1 MQELIDEKSFSV
13 YTSIHRSFGGFC
25 IMTAYKD
32 LSKEELLELHDS
44 LSKEFEAIKEKGL
57 KLDMS
62 RGKPSQAQLDLSM
75 GMMDVLSS
83 ESNLFCSEGV
93 DCRNYGVIDGI
104 KEAKQLF
111 ADMMEVPKD
120 NIIIFGNSS
129 LNVMYDTV
137 ARAMTHGIL
146 GSTPW
151 AKLDKVK
158 FLCPVPGYD
167 RHFAITEFF
176 GIEMIPVPMTM
187 DGPDMDIVEQY
198 VEHDP
203 AVKGIWCVPKYSNPQ
218 GITYSDETVH
228 RFARLNPAAEDF
240 RIFWDNAY
248 GIHHLYEDKQDY
260 LVEIFMECKKEGHP
274 DMVYKFGS
282 TSKISFPGSGIAA
295 IAGSDA
301 NMAEIRKMM
310 SVQTIGHDKVNQLRH
325 VKYFKNIHGM
335 VMHMKKHAEIL
346 RPKFETVL
354 NCLEEE
360 LGGLEIGTWIKPRG
374 GYFISFDSME
384 GCAKAI
390 VAKAKEAGLV
400 MTPAGATFP
409 YGKDPKDSNI
419 RIAPSFPTPEEL
431 EVATKVFVL
440 SVKLVSVEKLLESFN

>member
-1 MQELIDEKSFSV
+1 
-13 YTSIHRSFGGFC
+13 
-25 IMTAYKD
+25 MTAYKD

-83 ESNLFCSEGV
+83 DSNLFCAEGV
-93 DCRNYGVIDGI
+93 DCRNYGVLDGI

-176 GIEMIPVPMTM
+176 GIEMIPIPMTEN
-187 DGPDMDIVEQY
+187 GPDVDLVEQY
-198 VEHDP
+198 VENDP

-260 LVEIFMECKKEGHP
+260 LVEIFMECKREGHP

-335 VMHMKKHAEIL
+335 VTHMKKHAEIL

-360 LGGLEIGTWIKPRG
+360 LTGLEIGTWIKPRG

-390 VAKAKEAGLV
+390 VAKAKEAGLI

-419 RIAPSFPTPEEL
+419 RIAPSFPTPKEL
-431 EVATKVFVL
+431 ELATQVFVL
-440 SVKLVSVEKLLESFN
+440 SVKLVSVEKLLEAFN